1 MQMFVTSYSLISLVV
16 LAVAVQGGHTGG
28 VIIRVACFQ
37 KRGNLKFCQTLQN
50 CYRDVWSS
58 LKNTAL

>member
-1 MQMFVTSYSLISLVV
+1 MQMFVTSYSSISLVV

-37 KRGNLKFCQTLQN
+37 KKRQFEILPNASKLL
-50 CYRDVWSS
+50 
-58 LKNTAL
+58 